1 MSDQSETEV
10 KLYVADLD
18 GLAARLVAA
27 GATLHSPRTYE
38 HNVRYDTPG
47 SDLSRQYVVLRLRQ
61 DARVRLTFK
70 GPAVITDGVMSRYE
84 AEVTVDDFATMD
96 GILRA
101 LGYVPFVVYEKYRT
115 TYRWR
120 EAEIALD
127 EMPFGNFCEI
137 EGPLPA
143 IHAALAALDLG
154 SCPRIPTSYLGV
166 FAALRQRLGLT
177 FRDLTFANFAGI
189 AVPPEVFNSLT

>member
-1 MSDQSETEV
+1 MSDHSETEV
-10 KLYVADLD
+10 KLHVPDLD

-27 GATLHSPRTYE
+27 GAALHSPRTHE

-47 SDLSRQYVVLRLRQ
+47 GDLSRQYIVLRLRQ
-61 DARVRLTFK
+61 DARVRLTYK
-70 GPAVITDGVMSRYE
+70 GPAQVTEGVMSRYE

-101 LGYVPFVVYEKYRT
+101 LGYAPFAIYEKYRT
-115 TYRWR
+115 TYRWG
-120 EAEIALD
+120 EAEIVLD
-127 EMPFGNFCEI
+127 ELPFGNFCEI

-143 IHAALAALDLG
+143 IHAALAALGLQDR
-154 SCPRIPTSYLGV
+154 PRIPTSYLGV
-166 FAALRQRLGLT
+166 FAVLKGRLGLT

-189 AVPPEVFNSLT
+189 VVPPEVFNNLT